1 MIEQLDHLTIH
12 EVKTVPLMH
21 LQSHDVDHPLHLRV
35 PVLEMEARTV
45 VLVAVVLV
53 QTVEAVTA
61 TIVSTIG
68 SQTATVAKNLI
79 V

>member
-1 MIEQLDHLTIH
+1 MIH

-21 LQSHDVDHPLHLRV
+21 LQSHDVDRPLHLRV

-68 SQTATVAKNLI
+68 SQTTVTVVKNLT

>member
-1 MIEQLDHLTIH
+1 MIH

-21 LQSHDVDHPLHLRV
+21 LQSHDRPLHLRV
-35 PVLEMEARTV
+35 LLLEMEARTV

-68 SQTATVAKNLI
+68 SQTTVTVVKNLT

>member
-1 MIEQLDHLTIH
+1 
-12 EVKTVPLMH
+12 
-21 LQSHDVDHPLHLRV
+21 
-35 PVLEMEARTV
+35 MEARTV

-68 SQTATVAKNLI
+68 SQTTVTVVKNLT